1 MQRPTPSVSVLAGIA
16 AVSAGLIWSY
26 TPLSSSHASNPS
38 PVAEERPMAPTGA
51 LPAAGFADVAKAVTP
66 AVVNITTSGTE
77 EVSDHTRPRGKMDD
91 FFGSPFGPRRFGPP
105 MEPKKS

>member
-38 PVAEERPMAPTGA
+38 PVVEERPMAPTGS
-51 LPAAGFADVAKAVTP
+51 LPAAGFADVAKTVTP
-66 AVVNITTSGTE
+66 AVVNITTSGAE
-77 EVSDHTRPRGKMDD
+77 EISDHARPRGKMED

-105 MEPKKS
+105 MEPR